1 LFLGAIISNS
11 AIEVTASVLRNSNEK
26 LRAIVIGA
34 SFVDDI
40 MAVFVLGVVLTFV
53 GSEPQDVL
61 PLLKYLGF
69 TFAPVVAFFI
79 TSGKVLIFLI
89 SVIFIFSR
97 LFSMILDRFAT
108 RGFEVLLT
116 IGFLT
121 ALGLGIFSKWVGMHE
136 VIGVYLAGLILARWG
151 ILPDPMLTRG
161 IASMK
166 FRETLSFMMD
176 SLFSPIFFGF
186 VGILL
191 GGALVGSSDNIATVF
206 LWVMII
212 TTIAILAKILGC
224 GLGAMFRGIPASS
237 ALLIGVAMGGRGALE
252 FILIQSGLRT
262 GLLDHDQF
270 STVTL
275 VLLMTIL
282 LTPLLFRVVSE
293 RTKAERL

>member
-1 LFLGAIISNS
+1 
-11 AIEVTASVLRNSNEK
+11 
-26 LRAIVIGA
+26 
-34 SFVDDI
+34 

-61 PLLKYLGF
+61 PLLRHLGF
-69 TFAPVVAFFI
+69 TFSPVVAFFI
-79 TSGKVLIFLI
+79 TSGKVMVFLL
-89 SVIFIFSR
+89 SVIFVFSK
-97 LFSMILDRFAT
+97 LFAMLLDRFAG

-116 IGFLT
+116 LGFLT
-121 ALGLGIFSKWVGMHE
+121 AFSLGIFSKWVGMHE

-151 ILPDPMLTRG
+151 IMPDPMLTRG

-166 FRETLSFMMD
+166 FQETLSFMMD

-191 GGALVGSSDNIATVF
+191 GGALVGSSGNIGTIF
-206 LWVMII
+206 IWVAII
-212 TTIAILAKILGC
+212 TAIALLAKVVGC
-224 GLGAMFRGIPASS
+224 GLGARMRKFSS
-237 ALLIGVAMGGRGALE
+237 SGALLIGVALGGRGALE
-252 FILIQSGLRT
+252 FILIQSGLST

-282 LTPLLFRVVSE
+282 LTPLLFRVVSD
-293 RTKAERL
+293 RTRAERL